1 MECGI
6 CYDSN
11 LPSGKMETLLCKH
24 SICISCYQKII
35 IKVCPFCRKRF
46 LPIYKD
52 NKEKEEIN
60 SIYVNE
66 INNNSIYRNIEREEI
81 YNTRRTERLL
91 RRQQRREKRKE
102 KRRNNENRNNENRN
116 NQTTTYSSNENEN
129 NNLEYIVYKKKLS
142 KFNKAKRWN
151 SLRNQRH
158 LF

>member
-24 SICISCYQKII
+24 SICISCYQKLI

-52 NKEKEEIN
+52 NKEIEEIN
-60 SIYVNE
+60 SIYVNQ
-66 INNNSIYRNIEREEI
+66 INNNSIYRDIEREEI
-81 YNTRRTERLL
+81 YNIRRSERLL
-91 RRQQRREKRKE
+91 RRQRRREKRKE
-102 KRRNNENRNNENRN
+102 KRKNNENIN
-116 NQTTTYSSNENEN
+116 NQTTTCSSNENEN

-142 KFNKAKRWN
+142 KINKAKRWN

>member
-102 KRRNNENRNNENRN
+102 KRRNNENRNNENIN